1 MADSFKSASRTRLS
15 LALQISHNNSLQA
28 INNTGFINNY
38 KILNSILVS
47 GIIHAMYK
55 ISNGDVSDGRARH

>member
-1 MADSFKSASRTRLS
+1 MK
-15 LALQISHNNSLQA
+15 QISHNNSLQA